1 MSITLKVLES
11 NNFLVKEINKAI
23 AAQLNDRISKNKNKA
38 IKQLRNIIPSW
49 ISSSPEIQSLNEEG
63 VQFSLNAQFG
73 LPDGQAAAAT
83 SAIIAS
89 VADSIQVNFRK
100 VPDNLRV
107 TLEFAIQPVSFTN
120 LLSIPEGTV
129 ITQTNGTPLPWMD
142 WLLNL
147 GSTIIVAGYTYVP
160 ELEGRSGGGTMNAG
174 FGWRVPPQFAGTPD
188 DNFITRALA
197 NRDSQLAPILQGLIT

>member
-23 AAQLNDRISKNKNKA
+23 AAQLNDRINKNKNRA

-49 ISSSPEIQSLNEEG
+49 IASSPEIQSLNQEG
-63 VQFSLNAQFG
+63 IAFSLNSQFG
-73 LPDGQAAAAT
+73 LPAGQAAAAT
-83 SAIIAS
+83 SAIIAAVS
-89 VADSIQVNFRK
+89 DSIQVNFKK

-107 TLEFAIQPVSFTN
+107 TLEFGVQPINFAN

-129 ITQTNGTPLPWMD
+129 FTQTNGTPLEWMD

-160 ELEGRSGGGTMNAG
+160 EAEGRSGGGTMNAG
-174 FGWRVPPQFAGTPD
+174 FGWRVPPQFSGTPD